1 MASTTITATAPIGS
15 SAIYHVV
22 AATDLVISRFAHL
35 RKTRATRVSLH
46 SLSDALLNDIGII
59 RSDIDRNFR

>member
-35 RKTRATRVSLH
+35 RKTRGNPRELAFFV
-46 SLSDALLNDIGII
+46 
-59 RSDIDRNFR
+59 